1 MIIGLVIMAFGAL
14 LFIPAAM
21 SVNYLFFLIALF
33 VLGTGLTILQTA
45 SNPYVIFLGPRKSAA
60 RRIAAMGLIN
70 KVAGVVV
77 PIFFRGRALWCH
89 GCFGICY
96 SCDK

>member
-45 SNPYVIFLGPRKSAA
+45 SNPYVIFWDQEKVQQAHCCD
-60 RRIAAMGLIN
+60 GLN
-70 KVAGVVV
+70 Q
-77 PIFFRGRALWCH
+77 
-89 GCFGICY
+89 
-96 SCDK
+96 